1 MMISILFVFSGFGFF
16 GRFNG
21 GFNGSVVLAV
31 DALNSRAFETDT
43 GSVSGGFENEGIV
56 LDVDDSADDTA
67 DGGNL
72 IADGKAVSHCSG
84 FLLLLSLGTDH
95 EEVHDNEEQRE
106 DQKGKK
112 AGKIV
117 AARRTGGRRASAEE
131 HKVHREHGKISFQDI
146 KDNYLC
152 QYIAYLKIFQEE
164 FVNLSI
170 KNKIFLAILK

>member
-1 MMISILFVFSGFGFF
+1 MLKHMRRGGNLFLFAFFCCFFCSGICF
-16 GRFNG
+16 
-21 GFNGSVVLAV
+21 GSVEFAV
-31 DALNSRAFETDT
+31 DALERGAFEADA

-84 FLLLLSLGTDH
+84 FLLLLSRGTDH

-112 AGKIV
+112 AGRIV
-117 AARRTGGRRASAEE
+117 TSGSGCFEE
-131 HKVHREHGKISFQDI
+131 HGVHSEHEKISFRDI
-146 KDNYLC
+146 MIIIYVSISHNY
-152 QYIAYLKIFQEE
+152 QYFKK
-164 FVNLSI
+164 NL
-170 KNKIFLAILK
+170 